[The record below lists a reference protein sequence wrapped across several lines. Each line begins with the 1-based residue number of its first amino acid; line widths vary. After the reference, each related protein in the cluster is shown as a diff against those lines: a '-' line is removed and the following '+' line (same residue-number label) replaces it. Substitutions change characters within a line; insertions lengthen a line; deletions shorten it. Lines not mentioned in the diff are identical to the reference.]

1 MELVEEYTRV
11 IKLEEGYPHAKTL
24 YLPTGEID
32 AVVDWFKQ
40 ELSPGWKWQILTS
53 SSPTTP
59 GAYAF
64 FFNADSDFSIGKL
77 DFKLLFWCQCDAGN
91 HGLA

>member
-11 IKLEEGYPHAKTL
+11 IKIEEGYPHAKTL

-32 AVVDWFKQ
+32 AVVDWCKQ

-53 SSPTTP
+53 SSPETP

-64 FFNADSDFSIGKL
+64 FFNADSDF
-77 DFKLLFWCQCDAGN
+77 FAFLLKYG
-91 HGLA
+91 